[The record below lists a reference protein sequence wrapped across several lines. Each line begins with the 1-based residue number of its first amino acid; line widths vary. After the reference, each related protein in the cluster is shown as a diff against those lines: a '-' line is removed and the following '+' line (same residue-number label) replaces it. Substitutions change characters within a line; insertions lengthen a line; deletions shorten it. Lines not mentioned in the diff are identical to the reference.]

1 MTDVDKHLDPIK
13 VLVLHA
19 LTEKSRLTNV
29 QFARSFGLHASG
41 CEVTYLNVLGINVSS
56 LQNEEFDLAIVTYE
70 LLAMRAV
77 PFWPHIEQ
85 RILKLLTLCTHKVL
99 LPQDDYT
106 YTTRLDNLAVTA
118 NVDAIYTPLTKDLD
132 QLYPQ
137 AIMSGVRFHEALTGY
152 IEDANLAVMSEF
164 TIPMTN
170 RTIDL
175 GQRVRHLSPQFGAEA
190 SKKGFLAENF
200 ADLARDAGFVV
211 DVSSRFEDT
220 FVGISWLHFLAN
232 CKFTISRKGGASIAD
247 PNGKLAKR
255 IYNKSAWRKDLD
267 DPSIEKLIREK
278 EIRRGDFSAISPRL
292 FEAAAMRVC
301 QILEVDDYLGVL
313 EPWVHYIPIRHDF
326 SNIEEVFSAMK
337 DGYLVEKIVENC
349 YNTLIANGNYSYQ
362 TFVRELIQREV
373 PNSRVLCNL
382 EVSMLDLDCSL
393 SEKQGNG
400 EQWHNWCKTYS
411 RNVFLKKRV
420 EEAIDAISAGDL
432 LELNNLE
439 PFSADLS
446 QDQRSELKKWLEG
459 LSMSKPFIESYIW
472 SWRSTTYF
480 DSSN

>member
-1 MTDVDKHLDPIK
+1 MTDDDRHLNPTK

-29 QFARSFGLHASG
+29 QFVRSFGLHASG
-41 CEVTYLNVLGINVSS
+41 CKVTYLNVLGINVSA
-56 LQNEEFDLAIVTYE
+56 LLNEEFDLAIVTYE

-85 RILKLLTLCTHKVL
+85 RIVKLLSLCKHKVL

-106 YTTRLDNLAVTA
+106 YTTRLDNLAITA

-152 IEDANLAVMSEF
+152 IEDTNLAIMSGF

-170 RTIDL
+170 ITIDL

-200 ADLARDAGFVV
+200 ANRARDAGFIV
-211 DVSSRFEDT
+211 DVSSKSEDT

-247 PNGKLAKR
+247 PNGKLARR
-255 IYNKSAWRKDLD
+255 IYNKSAWKKELD
-267 DPSIEKLIREK
+267 DPSIEKLIKEN

-301 QILEVDDYLGVL
+301 QILEVDDYLGAL
-313 EPWVHYIPIRHDF
+313 EPWHHYIPIRHDF

-337 DGYLVEKIVENC
+337 DGNLVEKIVENC
-349 YNTLIANGNYSYQ
+349 YSTLIASGNYSYQ
-362 TFVRELIQREV
+362 TFVRELIQREA
-373 PNSRVLCNL
+373 PNSRRPRTL
-382 EVSMLDLDCSL
+382 EVTMLDLDCSL
-393 SEKQGNG
+393 SEKEGNA
-400 EQWHNWCKTYS
+400 EQWHNWCKSYS

-420 EEAIDAISAGDL
+420 EEAIDAVSAGNL
-432 LELNNLE
+432 LQLKNLDPFSNNL
-439 PFSADLS
+439 SM
-446 QDQRSELKKWLEG
+446 DQRSELKKWLEG
-459 LSMSKPFIESYIW
+459 VSESKPFIESYIW

-480 DSSN
+480 VL